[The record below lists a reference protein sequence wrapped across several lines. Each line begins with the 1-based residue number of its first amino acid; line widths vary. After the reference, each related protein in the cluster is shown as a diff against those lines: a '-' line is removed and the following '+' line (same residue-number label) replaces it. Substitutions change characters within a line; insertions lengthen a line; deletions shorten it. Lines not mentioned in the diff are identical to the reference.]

1 MSIVPLVIPDSSDLP
16 EVAQRIIA
24 EARSII
30 EQRGEAALRVTELA
44 ERCEVAVGLLYH
56 YFKDRNDIIANVRA
70 QQFVEIAARD
80 IDNFMNAVTANTT
93 STDLGNDTIS
103 IFGGVEE
110 PQRVVSRW
118 NRLAVLSAAR
128 HNPDLWNRIA
138 DEQAKLNDALVS
150 TIELGQSMGLVDSTL
165 DAKAIALMVEAI
177 PLGLV
182 LADLSPDRRPSP
194 EAWRDLAIRVIF
206 SFAPDA

>member
-1 MSIVPLVIPDSSDLP
+1 MSHMAVVIPDSSDLS
-16 EVAQRIIA
+16 EVAQRILS
-24 EARSII
+24 EARAII
-30 EQRGEAALRVTELA
+30 EQRGEAALRVTELS

-56 YFKDRNDIIANVRA
+56 YFKDRNDIIAHVRA
-70 QQFVEIAARD
+70 QQFIEIAARD
-80 IDNFMNAVTANTT
+80 IENFMNAVTANTT
-93 STDLGNDTIS
+93 SDDLGNDTIA
-103 IFGGVEE
+103 IFGGIEE

-138 DEQAKLNDALVS
+138 EEQARLSGALVS
-150 TIELGQSMGLVDSTL
+150 TIELGQQMGLVNPNL
-165 DAKAIALMVEAI
+165 DAKAIALVVEAI

-182 LADLSPDRRPSP
+182 LADLNPDSRPSP
-194 EAWRDLAIRVIF
+194 DAWRDLAARVIF

>member
-138 DEQAKLNDALVS
+138 DEQAKLNEALVS
-150 TIELGQSMGLVDSTL
+150 TIELGQTMGLVNPNL

-182 LADLSPDRRPSP
+182 LSDLSPERRPSP